1 MLAASLALALLQA
14 PSGDSLEIIRA
25 ADDGFRF
32 VGSETG
38 ARFVP
43 FGSNLVM
50 HMDNPDDRWGLGL
63 LTPKGWDQAAIERF
77 LDAQAALGMNYAKVF
92 LPIGD
97 ILPDPQPTDAAQLAD
112 GTIDRVRTLLD
123 LAEKRG
129 IRISLTLSEWG
140 GNGCKWWQDG
150 GQYWGI
156 GDEGRSN
163 RRTLG
168 DFWRQIAE
176 ACRGRGA
183 LLSYN
188 LAAEWTMPNHNLTWK
203 KDWDGLIPGAYALP
217 RFRAFL
223 SRAYDDVQALNTAW
237 GTRYDAFDDVEQ
249 PDLTWDGANY
259 ASPDPVVRDWNEFR
273 EWTSI
278 EYLRLQAEAIR
289 AVDGDHMVTA
299 GTHGRTPA
307 DQWPGSAQYVM
318 GCTARD
324 TAPFLDYVTVHHY
337 VYAAD
342 VEKGLN
348 LAVLLARFAWAGKPV
363 VMEEFGYI
371 PSNTAE
377 RRETIE
383 EAERNTADV
392 VVQVMKRTAGCV
404 SGWSLWYFTNTTGN
418 TALDVNGEV
427 EAGPYTA
434 DLQPTAVAQALE
446 ELQTSG
452 FLESLPERRIPATD
466 VVPIRRGPCMS
477 PRETGWL
484 LVLAGRSPG
493 QQDTDFT
500 WPPPLLLR
508 PVR

>member
-1 MLAASLALALLQA
+1 MLTASLVLALLQA
-14 PSGDSLEIIRA
+14 PSSDSLPIIRP

-32 VGSETG
+32 IESETS

-50 HMDNPDDRWGLGL
+50 QTESPDDRWGLGL
-63 LTPKGWDQAAIERF
+63 LTPKGWDQPAIERF

-97 ILPDPQPTDAAQLAD
+97 ILPDPQPDDGARLAE
-112 GTIDRVRTLLD
+112 GTLDRVRTLLD
-123 LAEKRG
+123 LSEKRG

-140 GNGCKWWQDG
+140 GNDCKWWQDG
-150 GQYWGI
+150 GQYWGV
-156 GDEGRSN
+156 GDEGRTN
-163 RRTLG
+163 RRTLA
-168 DFWRQIAE
+168 DFWRRIAE
-176 ACRGRGA
+176 VCRGRGA

-188 LAAEWTMPNHNLTWK
+188 LAAEWTMPNYNLTWR
-203 KDWDGLIPGAYALP
+203 KDWDGLIPGPYALP

-223 SRAYDDVQALNTAW
+223 GRVYDDVDGLNAAW
-237 GTRYDAFDDVEQ
+237 GTHHDSFDDVEQ
-249 PDLTWDGANY
+249 PDLRWDGANY

-273 EWTSI
+273 EWTSL
-278 EYLRLQAEAIR
+278 EYLRFQADGIR
-289 AVDGDHMVTA
+289 AVDPDHMITA

-324 TAPFLDYVTVHHY
+324 TAAFLDYVTVHHY

-342 VEKGLN
+342 VEKGLK
-348 LAVLLARFAWAGKPV
+348 LGVLLARFAWAGKPV

-371 PSNTAE
+371 PGNTAE
-377 RRETIE
+377 RRETLA

-418 TALDVNGEV
+418 TALDVTGEV
-427 EAGPYTA
+427 EAGPYTP
-434 DLQPTAVAQALE
+434 DLKPTAVAEALS
-446 ELQTSG
+446 ELRASG
-452 FLESLPERRIPATD
+452 FFDSLPGRRAPAAT

-477 PRETGWL
+477 PREFGPL
-484 LVLAGRSPG
+484 QALAERPAGE
-493 QQDTDFT
+493 QDVDFT
-500 WPPPLLLR
+500 WPPPPLLR
-508 PVR
+508 AAR